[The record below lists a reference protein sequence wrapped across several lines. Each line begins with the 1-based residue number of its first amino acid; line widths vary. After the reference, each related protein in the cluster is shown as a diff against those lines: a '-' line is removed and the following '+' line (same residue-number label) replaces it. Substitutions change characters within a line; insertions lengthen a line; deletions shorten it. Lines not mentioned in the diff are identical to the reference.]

1 MDASFFP
8 FALNDSMPLKA
19 RGRKGGR
26 RGRPRKYPVSAEGR
40 NPSVDVQLGISNIMR
55 PTATTLHLGQH
66 IDASKPREER
76 SYKDFFPDLNI
87 KEPLAIVHTVTN
99 RDSPT
104 VPSTQTLSPMPVPTD
119 TSFITRE
126 TSHDEC
132 LIPVSLGTDEDNG
145 VDPTSHDV
153 NEAQQSTACIGSPGI
168 KKNELRRN
176 KIASPTLHEEISL
189 YSDLEAGSDLSSVS
203 DIDSEDEESSK
214 GTPQSGRR
222 SSRRSHT
229 NPARS
234 ARMINTRSTAE
245 PMKMDIPHDGSTI
258 TIDSEK
264 LINDSSSTTT
274 KPNEKA
280 IPASEVVLD
289 NAGLEDMSTNSMQ
302 QSKDDQSICREELE
316 DGIGRDTATSGSL
329 QIPDE
334 DTPMLNVIQHVK
346 EGDIYQALSTRPQH
360 HPALSSPNLSNG
372 IQPGISLGVNLA
384 MLPKPSF
391 RKITEEENED
401 DERMD
406 ESQKTIIFGTLV
418 MSFFPTSTTLYTYAL
433 LGKDPTETELF
444 DTVEY
449 DMDEQDEVWLQMLNA
464 ERSKENLGEVSGDLF
479 ESIIDQLEKEWFDL
493 IKNLP
498 KQASDEPSLPE
509 DSTCAICDDGEC
521 ENSNAIVFCDGC
533 NLAVHQDCY
542 GIPYIPEGQWLCRKC
557 MVSPENPVS
566 CLFCPNEGGAFKQ
579 TNTNKWGH
587 LLCAIW
593 IPEVGLSNSVY
604 MEPIDNIENI
614 PKSRWKL
621 TCYICRKRQ
630 GACIQ
635 CDNKHCF
642 VAFHVTCARWARL
655 CMRMKSHTSHYDGV
669 VLKAYCDRHT
679 PRDYREQ
686 VDVEQ
691 NVLAAQTFFEA
702 NKSKKN
708 GHRTPR
714 RRYVENDLRDEALL
728 SQGYAS
734 EDEEKHK
741 NRKRR
746 KYLRDSE
753 HSSRRHLNANAVTEL
768 LPSSKAARAHQ
779 HHYSAG
785 APIAPEHI
793 LVKLENLK
801 SLRQAVDLRKK
812 VQLVTSIC
820 RYWSLKRESRRGAPL
835 LKRLHLEPWTASS
848 QHKQTEVEKAHRASA
863 MMSLRT
869 DLEKVRML
877 SEQVQKREKQKL
889 ERIRKQKA
897 YLEMVLFPI
906 EYIAKPI
913 VEQLMDVDKKDVF
926 KYPVTAEVAPDY
938 NDIIDSPMSF
948 SDIND
953 RLAAHGYMKLED
965 FEADLGL
972 IWKNSMTYNKPD
984 TSYYKLAQR
993 LEKLSG
999 ELMVKAWK
1007 DFNSLAI
1014 RKETGTLAVDI
1025 HPEIFTYNTLLIP
1038 TPEELNAQK
1047 AAEEK
1052 RLAAESEARIRA
1064 EARAAAAEA
1073 RKKKIQERKEEQ
1085 AKLKAMP
1092 VGVTTRASRAKVD
1105 SESKPISREEVIA
1118 QVSVEKN
1125 TKTGSRVRTRS
1136 MGSDGLTAP
1145 TAERLRKKNSSE
1157 ARRLL
1162 WPPDEYSLSGSKS
1175 EASYREDRSRRAPP
1189 GWVYLE
1195 SEEEQ
1200 EEGKEKLGEGQ
1211 GERKKKREGSSTMK
1225 KKRKSTSTTVSF
1237 ANDDIVWAR
1246 VKGFPSHP
1254 AKIVDARREDVPERI
1269 LKAKAHEQDLL
1280 VQFYE
1285 VPERHMW
1292 GWIHRS
1298 NVRLFGDPELDA
1310 EMLLQAKKTK
1320 RKQRIEEAKKGY
1332 RFACG
1337 IRGLDPEPQLDLIFS
1352 GKIKK

>member
-1 MDASFFP
+1 
-8 FALNDSMPLKA
+8 MPLKT

-26 RGRPRKYPVSAEGR
+26 RGRPRKYPAPTESQTLDVNVQPDVSAA
-40 NPSVDVQLGISNIMR
+40 VR
-55 PTATTLHLGQH
+55 PTATTLHLGHQP
-66 IDASKPREER
+66 DASKPREER

-87 KEPLAIVHTVTN
+87 KESLTIVRIASRHLQK
-99 RDSPT
+99 
-104 VPSTQTLSPMPVPTD
+104 VPSTHSAPSLTPTPPPIPPPSTTEETTYAQSLSSLSSQHTHEDEGFVPT
-119 TSFITRE
+119 SR
-126 TSHDEC
+126 DEKEVEEASAK
-132 LIPVSLGTDEDNG
+132 LSTER
-145 VDPTSHDV
+145 DV
-153 NEAQQSTACIGSPGI
+153 LQPPEIEKNGI
-168 KKNELRRN
+168 KQN
-176 KIASPTLHEEISL
+176 KTPSPPIQEEITL
-189 YSDLEAGSDLSSVS
+189 CSDLEAGSDLSSVS
-203 DIDSEDEESSK
+203 DIEDSEDETAAKHVPEDAECPPGELSTNSASK
-214 GTPQSGRR
+214 VQTD
-222 SSRRSHT
+222 
-229 NPARS
+229 
-234 ARMINTRSTAE
+234 NTHLKAE
-245 PMKMDIPHDGSTI
+245 PTKKALTDPSNMSHHPTADSQMESDNDISAPTPALSIKNSIPEATLQSA
-258 TIDSEK
+258 IDSEDEIMEDVSGAITGMDKESK
-264 LINDSSSTTT
+264 LLSATESEDEVMEDAPSVESTQISTEESS
-274 KPNEKA
+274 
-280 IPASEVVLD
+280 
-289 NAGLEDMSTNSMQ
+289 MSH
-302 QSKDDQSICREELE
+302 
-316 DGIGRDTATSGSL
+316 
-329 QIPDE
+329 
-334 DTPMLNVIQHVK
+334 VIQHQK
-346 EGDIYQALSTRPQH
+346 EGDTYQALSTRPQH
-360 HPALSSPNLSNG
+360 HPPLSSLDSSTVDDVNSRA
-372 IQPGISLGVNLA
+372 LGVNLA

-391 RKITEEENED
+391 RKVTEEEDED
-401 DERMD
+401 AEQIDETTEEEGRTRSV
-406 ESQKTIIFGTLV
+406 EAR
-418 MSFFPTSTTLYTYAL
+418 SFHRPENHYIRYI
-433 LGKDPTETELF
+433 DPTEIELF

-449 DMDEQDEVWLQMLNA
+449 DMDEQDEAWLQMLNA
-464 ERSKENLGEVSGDLF
+464 ERKKENLGEVSGDLF

-498 KQASDEPSLPE
+498 KQSNDEPSLPE

-655 CMRMKSHTSHYDGV
+655 CMRMKSHSSHYDGV
-669 VLKAYCDRHT
+669 VLKAYCDKHT

-691 NVLAAQTFFEA
+691 NVLAAQAFFDA
-702 NKSKKN
+702 NKSRKSI
-708 GHRTPR
+708 HRTPR
-714 RRYVENDLRDEALL
+714 RRYVENDMKDEGFSLQTFG
-728 SQGYAS
+728 SDD
-734 EDEEKHK
+734 EDNHK
-741 NRKRR
+741 KKKRR
-746 KYLRDSE
+746 KYTRETE
-753 HSSRRHLNANAVTEL
+753 HGSHRHLSANAVTEL

-801 SLRQAVDLRKK
+801 CVRQAVDLRKK

-835 LKRLHLEPWTASS
+835 LKRLHLEPWTASSS

-897 YLEMVLFPI
+897 YLEMILFPI
-906 EYIAKPI
+906 EYVVRPI
-913 VEQLMDVDKKDVF
+913 VEQLMELDKKDIF
-926 KYPVTAEVAPDY
+926 KYPVTADVAPDY
-938 NDIIDSPMSF
+938 NEIIDNPMSF
-948 SDIND
+948 SDIFD
-953 RLAAHGYMKLED
+953 QLAAHDYTKLEE
-965 FEADLGL
+965 FEADLAL

-993 LEKLSG
+993 LEKLSE
-999 ELMVKAWK
+999 ELMVKAWE
-1007 DFNSLAI
+1007 DFKGLAI

-1025 HPEIFTYNTLLIP
+1025 HPEIFTYNTVLIP
-1038 TPEELNAQK
+1038 TPEELSAQK
-1047 AAEEK
+1047 AEEERRRDAKAEAK
-1052 RLAAESEARIRA
+1052 LRA
-1064 EARAAAAEA
+1064 EARAAASEA
-1073 RKKKIQERKEEQ
+1073 KRKKAQERKEQ
-1085 AKLKAMP
+1085 QVNAKS
-1092 VGVTTRASRAKVD
+1092 VSIGVATRASRARIGSDTTPIATKEVAEEPTTQP
-1105 SESKPISREEVIA
+1105 SSKSNV
-1118 QVSVEKN
+1118 
-1125 TKTGSRVRTRS
+1125 RVRTRS

-1145 TAERLRKKNSSE
+1145 TADRLRKKNSSE

-1162 WPPDEYSLSGSKS
+1162 WPPDEYNLGGSKS
-1175 EASYREDRSRRAPP
+1175 DASYKEDRSRRAPP

-1195 SEEEQ
+1195 SEEE
-1200 EEGKEKLGEGQ
+1200 EEDKAGETEK
-1211 GERKKKREGSSTMK
+1211 KKKRESHSVAK
-1225 KKRKSTSTTVSF
+1225 QPLKEKSKSAAPTVSF
-1237 ANDDIVWAR
+1237 SVDEIIWAR

-1254 AKIVDARREDVPERI
+1254 AKIVDAGQEGVPERI
-1269 LKAKAHEQDLL
+1269 LKAKVHDHDLL

-1292 GWIHRS
+1292 
-1298 NVRLFGDPELDA
+1298 
-1310 EMLLQAKKTK
+1310 
-1320 RKQRIEEAKKGY
+1320 
-1332 RFACG
+1332 
-1337 IRGLDPEPQLDLIFS
+1337 
-1352 GKIKK
+1352 